1 MEHNEM
7 EQNLLHW
14 IFFRQVFFVS
24 FVKSLNMSLDE
35 YSLFLS
41 QVKELSVTMI
51 ASEQERLW

>member
-1 MEHNEM
+1 M

-14 IFFRQVFFVS
+14 IFSRQVFFVS

-51 ASEQERLW
+51 ASEQKRL